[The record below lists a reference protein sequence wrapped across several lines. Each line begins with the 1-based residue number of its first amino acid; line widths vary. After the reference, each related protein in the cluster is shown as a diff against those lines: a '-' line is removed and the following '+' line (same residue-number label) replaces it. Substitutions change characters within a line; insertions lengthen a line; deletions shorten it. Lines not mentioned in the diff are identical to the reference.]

1 MKALRIVGIAL
12 SLAGLAF
19 FIAAFARSPDVL
31 IRAAVAP
38 FFWSSLLIGT
48 AAIFCSLLLATFN
61 WHMLLGVFGVDRTLA
76 LVGPVFLSTQIGKYL
91 PGNVGHLI
99 SRAVVLK
106 SYDIPVGASTKAMI
120 VETMALL
127 CVGFA
132 LAAVLL
138 HEWLVKALQ
147 LIGISMWLAMGL
159 LSIAVIVIAA
169 TLAFRGRIAL
179 FVRQLLANLAA
190 SRRRLLV
197 VGVIDLVNFALN
209 GLALWSAA
217 ALSFPDRQIS
227 MLACVGVASAS
238 FLAGYITPGSPGG
251 IGVREATTVVLLNPV
266 FSASEAAVLALLIR
280 LAATLSDLI
289 GFALGIALLM
299 LRRNRLV
306 SRS

>member
-61 WHMLLGVFGVDRTLA
+61 WHMLLGVFGADRTLA

-106 SYDIPVGASTKAMI
+106 SYDIPVGASIKAMI

-132 LAAVLL
+132 LAVVLL

-147 LIGISMWLAMGL
+147 LIGVSMWLAMGL
-159 LSIAVIVIAA
+159 LSVAVIVIAA
-169 TLAFRGRIAL
+169 ILAFRGRIAL

-266 FSASEAAVLALLIR
+266 FSASEAAVLALLVR

-289 GFALGIALLM
+289 GFALGIALLT